1 MRYIL
6 FLFLIKCLVIY
17 KENLKR
23 VFLIK
28 ECIIM
33 YLFIVI
39 NNKIIVNV
47 VIENL
52 G

>member
-6 FLFLIKCLVIY
+6 FLDLIKCLIIY
-17 KENLKR
+17 KVNLIK
-23 VFLIK
+23 VFLRK
-28 ECIIM
+28 ECIILC
-33 YLFIVI
+33 LFFVM

>member
-6 FLFLIKCLVIY
+6 CLFLIKCLIIY
-17 KENLKR
+17 KENLIK
-23 VFLIK
+23 VFLRK
-28 ECIIM
+28 ECIIL
-33 YLFIVI
+33 YLVFVM